1 MPSPTQTF
9 GFARE
14 RTAEEFLEETG
25 YRIEERNWRG
35 AGGELDLIAWEGDV
49 LCFVEVRARSR
60 DDYGFPE
67 ETVDRRKQRKLI
79 RAATAYLMKFRPK
92 EMPMARFDVVAVLRE
107 EITLIRNAFD
117 CGRG

>member
-1 MPSPTQTF
+1 MPSPSQIS

-14 RTAEEFLEETG
+14 RSAEVFLQESG

-35 AGGELDLIAWEGDV
+35 AGGEIDLVCWDGEV
-49 LCFVEVRARSR
+49 LCFVEVRSRSR
-60 DDYGFPE
+60 EDYGFPE

-79 RAATAYLMKFRPK
+79 RAALAYLMKFRPR
-92 EMPMARFDVVAVLRE
+92 EMPMARFDVVAVLKE
-107 EITLIRNAFD
+107 EITLFKDAFD